1 MKSIGNAKQQYV
13 GIMRR
18 LMMQYSSPNQYLMN
32 SQNIQSNAN
41 DFIRPNYNTGY
52 DIAQCNFS
60 TFVDEVND
68 VSSNSSFC
76 KKF

>member
-1 MKSIGNAKQQYV
+1 MKSTGNAKQQYV

-41 DFIRPNYNTGY
+41 DFRRPNYNTGS
-52 DIAQCNFS
+52 DIAQRNFS

>member
-41 DFIRPNYNTGY
+41 DFRRPNYNTGY
-52 DIAQCNFS
+52 DIAQRNFS